1 MEGLGSLNLELF
13 FSMYGYPEVRRVGCL
28 AGSKI
33 ITSLQFIQVTT
44 ILERCNEILKN
55 AFEKAPD
62 STKEM
67 ENVILSTPKK

>member
-1 MEGLGSLNLELF
+1 MSGC
-13 FSMYGYPEVRRVGCL
+13 PEARRVGCL

-33 ITSLQFIQVTT
+33 ITSLQFVQVTT

-62 STKEM
+62 STKKKKK
-67 ENVILSTPKK
+67 ENVVLATPKK